1 MTGASAI
8 PDGIGA
14 QPDGIS
20 DIEVD
25 STLRIGVLGGGPV
38 PWPVP
43 DGEPASAYGV
53 PENSVPVRIEKR
65 AGSNVWRCYDA
76 VPRGG
81 LCSLVEPQRAED
93 ADVSVVT
100 SPTDGSTLATD
111 SQTFTWSAIVDA
123 TGYILYVGSTPGG
136 FDYFKGTLGTG
147 TSQNVTD
154 LPEDSSTIYVR
165 IWTKVPSNPAWHFN
179 DYRYTAS
186 S

>member
-43 DGEPASAYGV
+43 DGELESAYGV
-53 PENSVPVRIEKR
+53 PENSVPVRLEKR
-65 AGSNVWRCYDA
+65 AGSNVWRSYDP
-76 VPRGG
+76 VPRAG
-81 LCSLVEPQRAED
+81 LCSLAEPQRAENSNI
-93 ADVSVVT
+93 SVVT
-100 SPTDGSTLATD
+100 SPVDGSTLATD
-111 SQTFTWSAIVDA
+111 SQTFTWSTVAGA
-123 TGYILYVGSTPGG
+123 EGFILYVGARQGG

-165 IWTKVPSNPAWHFN
+165 IWTKMPTNPTWFFN
-179 DYRYTAS
+179 EYRYTAS